1 MKKHLAV
8 AAMIGFFLPLFWGML
23 SLILFNLRDPLWTR
37 VFWFS
42 VYATC
47 PGWWMP
53 GGTDLAVVA
62 TPFLNAAAYVA
73 AVYMFLLVKRRLAG
87 IPG

>member
-1 MKKHLAV
+1 LKRYLLS
-8 AAMIGFFLPLFWGML
+8 AALIGFFLPMLWGML
-23 SLILFNLRDPLWTR
+23 ALVLFNLRDPLWTR

-47 PGWWMP
+47 PGWWIP
-53 GGTDLAVVA
+53 GGTDLALVA

-73 AVYMFLLVKRRLAG
+73 IVYMFLFVKRRLTRM
-87 IPG
+87 PS